1 MKDSCVFHRRL
12 DRTLPKAVRAEGVW
26 IYDEQGNRYL
36 DASGGPICVNVGHGR
51 AEVAEAMAK
60 QAGQLAYV
68 HGPMF
73 TSDPVE
79 KLARRLAGH
88 APEPIDRFYFCSSG
102 CEAVETTIKLAR
114 QIHVAKGEPQR
125 YRLIAR
131 WQSYHGATL
140 GALSATGKPAMR
152 NPFTPMLT
160 PVVHIPPP
168 YCLRCHFGLAYPS
181 CEIRCARILDE
192 VINLE
197 GANSVSAFIVEP
209 IGGATVGALVPPPE
223 YFKIV
228 SEICR
233 RHGVLLIFDEVMT
246 GMGRTGKWFASEHF
260 GVWPDLM
267 VMGKGLNSG
276 YAPLSAVGC
285 RREHLAILRT
295 GPGNFVHGHT
305 FSHHAVAAAA
315 SLAVMEILER
325 EGLVGEAA
333 RKGAFLENLLGRLK
347 PHPRVGD
354 IRGIGMMWAIE
365 VVQDKAS
372 LRPYPRK
379 DRVTERLHQ
388 SLKEAG
394 VITYTCTG
402 FANGDGDAIM
412 LGPPFIISE
421 EEIAMVVDTIEA
433 KITEVLA

>member
-1 MKDSCVFHRRL
+1 LEESCVFHRRL
-12 DRTLPKAVRAEGVW
+12 DRTLPRAVRAEGVW
-26 IYDEQGNRYL
+26 IQDAQGKRYL

-51 AEVAEAMAK
+51 AEVAEAIAK
-60 QAGQLAYV
+60 QARQLAYV

-79 KLARRLAGH
+79 ALARKLAEH
-88 APEPIDRFYFCSSG
+88 TPEPIDRFYFCSSG
-102 CEAVETTIKLAR
+102 CEAVETAIKLAR
-114 QIHVAKGEPQR
+114 QIHLARGEPQR

-152 NPFTPMLT
+152 TPFTPMLT

-181 CEIRCARILDE
+181 CEIRCAQALDE
-192 VINLE
+192 AIGLE
-197 GANSVSAFIVEP
+197 GPQSVSAFIAEP
-209 IGGATVGALVPPPE
+209 VGGATIGAVVPPPE
-223 YFKIV
+223 YFRIV
-228 SEICR
+228 AEICR
-233 RHGVLLIFDEVMT
+233 RHGVLLILDEVMT

-285 RREHLAILRT
+285 RREHLAALRDV
-295 GPGNFVHGHT
+295 GNFVHGHT
-305 FSHHAVAAAA
+305 FSHHPVAAAA
-315 SLAVMEILER
+315 GLAVMEILER
-325 EGLVGEAA
+325 EDLVGEAA
-333 RKGAFLENLLGRLK
+333 RKGARLGALLARLK

-354 IRGIGMMWAIE
+354 IRGIGMMWAME
-365 VVQDKAS
+365 LVQDKAS

-379 DRVTERLHQ
+379 DKVTERLHER
-388 SLKEAG
+388 LMEAG

-402 FANGDGDAIM
+402 FAGGDGDAIM

-421 EEIAMVVDTIEA
+421 EELTMAVATIEA
-433 KITEVLA
+433 KIEEVLA